1 MSNFIETIRNPGEIQ
16 ALTMDLVKSAKN
28 EILGL
33 FSTSNGFHRQERA
46 GSLSL
51 AEEVSKSQG
60 IRVRI
65 LTPFDDKIRQME
77 QNLKKERGFEIR
89 DIEEGSRTRVSILIV
104 DRRFSLVVELND
116 DAKESSLEAI
126 GPATYSNGEA
136 MVNTYASFFES
147 LWKQSEL
154 YKKVKIHDRLQ
165 NEFISSVCPR
175 IENSNSTYTRTLAT
189 FAFSRIC
196 IRCKAEKGIP

>member
-1 MSNFIETIRNPGEIQ
+1 M
-16 ALTMDLVKSAKN
+16 
-28 EILGL
+28 GL

-65 LTPFDDKIRQME
+65 LTPFDDKIRQIE
-77 QNLKKERGFEIR
+77 QDLKNERGFEIR
-89 DIEEGSRTRVSILIV
+89 DIEEGLNKSLYLNSRQEVFTSSRVQ
-104 DRRFSLVVELND
+104 R

-154 YKKVKIHDRLQ
+154 YKKVKIHDRLE
-165 NEFISSVCPR
+165 NEFISWLPT
-175 IENSNSTYTRTLAT
+175 N
-189 FAFSRIC
+189 
-196 IRCKAEKGIP
+196 